1 MKTLSLGEQF
11 KMSNPEWGSLI
22 FNRTINPCI
31 LSSHC
36 TCAHIRT
43 TQHIHHA
50 HTDACTHTHVHTHA
64 HILHYTQHAHSTYTQ
79 HTHAC
84 VHTRTTSMHAHTPT
98 RTHTQ
103 CSGELKKVPRESA
116 FTGVSPQGGSACPAV
131 IQDTHADLGLC
142 SLREGP
148 GSALLPLKA

>member
-1 MKTLSLGEQF
+1 MFFLKTLSLGEQF

-50 HTDACTHTHVHTHA
+50 HTDACTHTRAHTCTYTALHTARTQHVHTA
-64 HILHYTQHAHSTYTQ
+64 HTCMCTHTY
-79 HTHAC
+79 HIHAC
-84 VHTRTTSMHAHTPT
+84 
-98 RTHTQ
+98 THTQ
-103 CSGELKKVPRESA
+103 CSGELKKVPGESA

>member
-1 MKTLSLGEQF
+1 MFFLKTLSLGEQF

-43 TQHIHHA
+43 TQYIHHA

-84 VHTRTTSMHAHTPT
+84 VHTRTTSMHAHTHSAVASSRRSPGSLLSRVCLPRAVQPVQLSSRT
-98 RTHTQ
+98 RTLTWA
-103 CSGELKKVPRESA
+103 SVAFVKVLALPS
-116 FTGVSPQGGSACPAV
+116 CP
-131 IQDTHADLGLC
+131 
-142 SLREGP
+142 SRP
-148 GSALLPLKA
+148 SS